1 MGNWEQYVETFSESI
16 LGGDAS
22 AIVSSIFII
31 ALCAFGLWKAYKIFK
46 EI

>member
-1 MGNWEQYVETFSESI
+1 MSQW
-16 LGGDAS
+16 DAYAEYFVDGIIPYS
-22 AIVSSIFII
+22 AEVSSIFIV

>member
-1 MGNWEQYVETFSESI
+1 MSQWDLYAEYFVDGI
-16 LGGDAS
+16 PGS
-22 AIVSSIFII
+22 AVISSIFIV

>member
-1 MGNWEQYVETFSESI
+1 MGMWEVYQNSFD
-16 LGGDAS
+16 GGIPFA
-22 AIVSSIFII
+22 AEISSIFIV

>member
-1 MGNWEQYVETFSESI
+1 MSQWDLYAEYFADGIPY
-16 LGGDAS
+16 S
-22 AIVSSIFII
+22 AEISSIFIV

>member
-1 MGNWEQYVETFSESI
+1 MSDMWELYADYFADGIAYSAEISSI
-16 LGGDAS
+16 L
-22 AIVSSIFII
+22 IV